1 MSATYPRTLQTA
13 LLFDETAPLPSID
26 FDWQEVIDCVNE
38 ALFDYNKKASGL
50 KLPEFENQRT
60 AGDKGMVIGNGL
72 FQIHAICH
80 EAPVASANFTQ
91 LRASPI
97 YADMQ
102 PHLLRM
108 LGSHTCHISIKVTH
122 CAGPISGDSAGSDA
136 AGASDDMGQTE
147 GQLTFEAR
155 LFVAKT
161 FAWVLADLAAPLL
174 VHWGQS
180 DQLYQNDHSLR
191 VAEPDIPLIL
201 YVHPVL
207 FSSGTVH
214 DGEIVTGLRGLGS
227 QHVLGGKGVVLADNP
242 YPWNES
248 YEIMLAFITY
258 CRQLGRVLNDSETFG
273 RRTDEKIRVVHHSGD
288 TNVPSGFV
296 QLVVGNA
303 TATPK
308 FTPKAA
314 QSTAKYSRAR
324 AVLWLP
330 LIAGVGIMAG
340 ASLGGGAAQ
349 ILEALSSTIQLAG
362 R

>member
-26 FDWQEVIDCVNE
+26 FDWQDVIDCVNE
-38 ALFDYNKKASGL
+38 ALLDYNKKASGL
-50 KLPEFENQRT
+50 KISEFENQRT
-60 AGDKGMVIGNGL
+60 AGDKGMMIGNGL

-80 EAPVASANFTQ
+80 EAPVASTDFAQ
-91 LRASPI
+91 LHASPI

-108 LGSHTCHISIKVTH
+108 LGSHTSHISIKVTH
-122 CAGPISGDSAGSDA
+122 SAGPILDDSAGAEA
-136 AGASDDMGQTE
+136 AGASDDVGQTE

-180 DQLYQNDHSLR
+180 DQLYQTDHFLR
-191 VAEPDIPLIL
+191 VAEPDIPLML

-214 DGEIVTGLRGLGS
+214 DGEIVTGLRGVGS
-227 QHVLGGKGVVLADNP
+227 QHVLGGKGVILAENP
-242 YPWNES
+242 YPWNEN

-258 CRQLGRVLNDSETFG
+258 CRQLGRVLNDGETFG
-273 RRTDEKIRVVHHSGD
+273 RCTEEKIRVVHRSGD
-288 TNVPSGFV
+288 TDVPLGFV
-296 QLVVGNA
+296 QLEVGNA
-303 TATPK
+303 TVIPK
-308 FTPKAA
+308 FTPAAA
-314 QSTAKYSRAR
+314 QSTEKHSRAR

-330 LIAGVGIMAG
+330 LIAGLGIMAG

-349 ILEALSSTIQLAG
+349 ILEVFSSTIQLAG